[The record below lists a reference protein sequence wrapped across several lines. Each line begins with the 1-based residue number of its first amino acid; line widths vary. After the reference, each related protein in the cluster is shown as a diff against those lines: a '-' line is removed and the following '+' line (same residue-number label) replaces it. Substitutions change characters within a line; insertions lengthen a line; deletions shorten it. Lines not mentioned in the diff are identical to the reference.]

1 MKLLRSCKLNILQW
15 RINPKYAFVA
25 MYMVLYMWYET
36 QGFVAYSRA
45 LGYPVRPWLFPLLP
59 CDPGNFVPIFLA
71 FVLLVS
77 DAPFR
82 NRQQQFVLLRVG
94 KGAWI
99 GGQLM
104 YILFTSVVF
113 TAALW
118 LLSWIFLLPN
128 LAWGNDWGPVLT
140 TTAVAGGQWDYNAPL
155 ILSYGCMTS
164 ATPLEATLWVAGVMI
179 AVCFLLGEIMVVC
192 NLWARKGAGAVVV
205 SGFSILPLV
214 ISVFAYAPH
223 QAASLDFSR
232 LLAGPEPH
240 GKQPSK
246 FAVLH
251 LWGADAHWAWH
262 RPGTAH
268 HWHHS
273 PVQSGYTGRV
283 RTWKTPLKSFM

>member
-1 MKLLRSCKLNILQW
+1 MKLLRCCKLNVLQW
-15 RINPKYAFVA
+15 RIQPKYFLCVVFLA
-25 MYMVLYMWYET
+25 LHMWNLLHGLNDYAT
-36 QGFVAYSRA
+36 A
-45 LGYPVRPWLFPLLP
+45 LGYRIHPWIFPFLPDTNWNFTVMLL
-59 CDPGNFVPIFLA
+59 L
-71 FVLLVS
+71 FVLMIC

-82 NRQQQFVLLRVG
+82 NGQQQFVLLRVG

-214 ISVFAYAPH
+214 ISVFAYAPR
-223 QAASLDFSR
+223 LTKR
-232 LLAGPEPH
+232 LL
-240 GKQPSK
+240 
-246 FAVLH
+246 
-251 LWGADAHWAWH
+251 WI
-262 RPGTAH
+262 
-268 HWHHS
+268 S
-273 PVQSGYTGRV
+273 PVSWLDRSLMGNSHQNLPSYTYGALMPIGLGIALGLLIIGTIHRCNLD
-283 RTWKTPLKSFM
+283 TQGE

>member
-15 RINPKYAFVA
+15 GINPKYAFVA

-214 ISVFAYAPH
+214 ISVFAYAPR
-223 QAASLDFSR
+223 LTKR
-232 LLAGPEPH
+232 LL
-240 GKQPSK
+240 
-246 FAVLH
+246 
-251 LWGADAHWAWH
+251 WI
-262 RPGTAH
+262 
-268 HWHHS
+268 S
-273 PVQSGYTGRV
+273 PVSWLDRSLMGNSHQNLPSYTYGALMPIGLGIALGLLIIGTIHRCNLD
-283 RTWKTPLKSFM
+283 TQGE

>member
-1 MKLLRSCKLNILQW
+1 MLLL
-15 RINPKYAFVA
+15 
-25 MYMVLYMWYET
+25 
-36 QGFVAYSRA
+36 
-45 LGYPVRPWLFPLLP
+45 
-59 CDPGNFVPIFLA
+59 
-71 FVLLVS
+71 FVLMIC

-82 NRQQQFVLLRVG
+82 NGQQQFVLLRVG

-164 ATPLEATLWVAGVMI
+164 ATPLEATLWVAGVMF
-179 AVCFLLGEIMVVC
+179 AVCFLLGEIRVVC

-214 ISVFAYAPH
+214 ISVFAYAPR
-223 QAASLDFSR
+223 LTKR
-232 LLAGPEPH
+232 LL
-240 GKQPSK
+240 
-246 FAVLH
+246 
-251 LWGADAHWAWH
+251 WI
-262 RPGTAH
+262 
-268 HWHHS
+268 S
-273 PVQSGYTGRV
+273 PVSWLDRSLMGNSHQNLPSYTYGALMPIGLGIALGLLIIGTIHRCNLD
-283 RTWKTPLKSFM
+283 TQGE